1 MEKEEEGF
9 QEEDKERRRF
19 KRRRLTK
26 RQTTVADTSGIFRK
40 TCRVE
45 AGKNRRA
52 ITLLLPL
59 LWRFQNK
66 NPKVYS

>member
-26 RQTTVADTSGIFRK
+26 RQTTQLLTRQGDSG
-40 TCRVE
+40 
-45 AGKNRRA
+45 
-52 ITLLLPL
+52 TLVGWKLGQIEGL
-59 LWRFQNK
+59 
-66 NPKVYS
+66 